1 MIQTKDLQ
9 KEIEAMKDKTE
20 ENRETAREAREVAES
35 ALNMTTDAET
45 ELSDVTK
52 QFEVLKQN
60 QQNQEVKGQVDG
72 RLKSIM
78 MEAEDMKRQ
87 VEDKLQQIQGQ
98 SADLLVCLRRD
109 RCDLQINSEALKCHF
124 CRHWTK

>member
-1 MIQTKDLQ
+1 MHTTLSLCFQFQVSD
-9 KEIEAMKDKTE
+9 
-20 ENRETAREAREVAES
+20 ENQNTVS
-35 ALNMTTDAET
+35 AQQ

-60 QQNQEVKGQVDG
+60 QQNQEVKGQAAG
-72 RLKSIM
+72 RLKNIM

-98 SADLLVCLRRD
+98 TADLLVCLRRD
-109 RCDLQINSEALKCHF
+109 RCDLQMNSEALKCHF